1 MQFVQRGSIAANAEH
16 AEYSRIG
23 ILRCRNLGLQ
33 LEGAIDSTYLVGQSS
48 VPRVTSIPNERLLSV
63 AHLFNPFRLKDIEL
77 RNRIAVSPMC
87 QYSCDDGFL
96 NDWHFVHLGSRAIG
110 GAGLVIVEATAVAPE
125 GRISPACSGIYHAG
139 HVEPMARINRFLK
152 EHGAVPGIQI
162 AHAGRKASAS
172 KPWEGDSHL
181 DTDQGGWPTLAPSAI
196 PFGGGLTKIP
206 KAMTIEDIVRVRTD
220 FVIAAQRALEA
231 GFEWL
236 ELHFAHGYLAHEFYS
251 PLANHRT
258 DAYGGSFENRTRFLR
273 ETLQA
278 VRAVW
283 PERLPLTARLSV
295 TDWQPGGVT
304 IEDSI
309 ELAKQ
314 FKTDGLDMLD
324 ISQGFITPDISII
337 PWAPSF
343 MVPHSG
349 RIRSEADLPTAV
361 GWMITEPEQAE
372 HAIASGQAD
381 VVMLA
386 RELLRDPYWPYHA
399 ALALNDDRVDSVLP
413 VQYARAVKKR

>member
-1 MQFVQRGSIAANAEH
+1 M
-16 AEYSRIG
+16 
-23 ILRCRNLGLQ
+23 
-33 LEGAIDSTYLVGQSS
+33 
-48 VPRVTSIPNERLLSV
+48 TSISNERLHSV

-96 NDWHFVHLGSRAIG
+96 NDWHFVHLGSRAVG

-125 GRISPACSGIYHAG
+125 GRISPACSGIYHAA

-162 AHAGRKASAS
+162 AHAGRKGSAS

-181 DTDQGGWPTLAPSAI
+181 DTEHGGWPTIAPSAI
-196 PFGGGLTKIP
+196 PFGGGLNKTP
-206 KAMTIEDIVRVRTD
+206 KAMTLEDIDRVRTD

-309 ELAKQ
+309 ELAKR
-314 FKTDGLDMLD
+314 FKADGLDMLD
-324 ISQGFITPDISII
+324 ISHGFITPDISII
-337 PWAPSF
+337 PWAPAF
-343 MVPHSG
+343 MVPMSG
-349 RIRSEADLPTAV
+349 RIRSEAELPTAV

-372 HAIASGQAD
+372 QAIATGQAD

-399 ALALNDDRVDSVLP
+399 ALALNDERVDSVLP